1 MEGRAA
7 PTMPLFSFA
16 THSGHRRSLYILGGG
31 GRVCTF
37 DLLLGG
43 NSLHGALELEV
54 AQLLIYEVG
63 NRSPQGHFKT
73 SDLTDICTSVFTAGF
88 FTIAIKW
95 KQFNCLAADP
105 WINKIEYMHTMQ
117 QYRS

>member
-1 MEGRAA
+1 MGTGEACTFLEVGA
-7 PTMPLFSFA
+7 
-16 THSGHRRSLYILGGG
+16 GHW
-31 GRVCTF
+31 RVCTF

-73 SDLTDICTSVFTAGF
+73 SDLNRYLYISVHSTVVHNSHKMETA
-88 FTIAIKW
+88 
-95 KQFNCLAADP
+95 
-105 WINKIEYMHTMQ
+105 
-117 QYRS
+117 